1 MWKNLRNLKDVKKH
15 ELIHSGVNP
24 CKCSNCAKGF
34 IYPDKVKRHKVIH
47 GVWLFHL
54 WQTSRLFLVDG
65 SKLCTVI
72 VYLFW

>member
-1 MWKNLRNLKDVKKH
+1 MWKNVRNLKDVKKH
-15 ELIHSGVNP
+15 ELIQGGVNP
-24 CKCSNCAKGF
+24 YKCSNSSKGF
-34 IYPDKVKRHKVIH
+34 IYPYKVKRHKVIH

-54 WQTSRLFLVDG
+54 WQTSKSFLEDG